1 MRDVMVDIETMGR
14 GYRAAVVAIGAVR
27 FDPVACKVGNDEAS
41 KFYTTID
48 LRDCQHHGQIL
59 DADTVL
65 WWLAQSVEARSEIL
79 SHGSMGIQIA
89 LIRFASFVGTIKGT
103 RVWGN
108 GSNFDN
114 RILRE
119 AYELVDME
127 CPWHYRHDRDMRT
140 IVGLAETWN
149 IETEM
154 EFEGTRHH
162 ALHDAVYQAQV
173 VCDLYRKI
181 RDDR

>member
-14 GYRAAVVAIGAVR
+14 GHRAAIVSIGAVR

-48 LRDCQHHGQIL
+48 LSNCQKLGQTI

-65 WWLAQSVEARSEIL
+65 WWLAQEERARVEIL
-79 SHGSMGIQIA
+79 SHGSMGLQIA
-89 LIRFASFVGTIKGT
+89 LIRFASFVGTIRQS

-114 RILRE
+114 RILRD
-119 AYELVDME
+119 AYELTDLG
-127 CPWHYRHDRDMRT
+127 CPWHYRDDRDMRT
-140 IVGLAETWN
+140 IVGLAATWD
-149 IETEM
+149 IEHGIT
-154 EFEGTRHH
+154 FDGTRHH
-162 ALHDAVYQAQV
+162 ALDDAVYQAQV
-173 VCDLYRKI
+173 VCDLYSKI
-181 RDDR
+181 RAR